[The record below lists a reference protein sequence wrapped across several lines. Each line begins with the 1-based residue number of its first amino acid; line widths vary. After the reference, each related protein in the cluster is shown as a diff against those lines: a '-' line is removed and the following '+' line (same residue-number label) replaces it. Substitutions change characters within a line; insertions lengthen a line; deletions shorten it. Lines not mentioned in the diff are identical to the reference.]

1 MDANDQSMLFFS
13 SRTHAEWCNI
23 LHIYALLCFALF
35 PLFFPRCDVELLVG
49 QIWIA

>member
-23 LHIYALLCFALF
+23 LHIYALLCFVSVV
-35 PLFFPRCDVELLVG
+35 FPRCDVELLVG